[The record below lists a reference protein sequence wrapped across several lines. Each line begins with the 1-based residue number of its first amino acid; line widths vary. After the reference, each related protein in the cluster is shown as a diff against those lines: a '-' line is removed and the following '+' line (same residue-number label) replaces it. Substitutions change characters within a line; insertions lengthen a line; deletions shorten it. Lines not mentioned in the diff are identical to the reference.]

1 MKVGIIGLARSGKT
15 TIFNALTDSH
25 APIGAFG
32 AREANVAVV
41 KVPDERLTK
50 LAELYNPKK
59 ITPAEF
65 QFVDIAPHEGGDEQ
79 RALDA
84 AALNALKQ
92 VEALVHV
99 VRAFVSP
106 TVMHPMGGVNPR
118 RDFQALEDELQLSDL
133 IIIERRLERLHKEG
147 KKDREADLLERCK
160 AHIEEGQPLR
170 TLELNAQEER
180 EIAGFCFLSQKA
192 IMLLGNYGDEKI
204 GQDDPS
210 GLQEVA
216 QQKGLPLIELC
227 GAMESEVA
235 DLPEEDRQAFRDD
248 LGLGE
253 GSKTRFVQAAYDM
266 LGLMSFLTAGEPE
279 VRAWTIHKGTKAVDA
294 AGVIHSDIKR
304 GFIRAEVVAYDDLI
318 SARSIAK
325 AKEKGAV
332 RLEGKEYEI
341 KDGDVILFRFN
352 V

>member
-15 TIFNALTDSH
+15 TVFNALTGSH
-25 APIGAFG
+25 AAIGAFG

-50 LAELYNPKK
+50 LAELYSPKK

-65 QFVDIAPHEGGDEQ
+65 QFVDIAPHEGGDEHK
-79 RALDA
+79 ALDA
-84 AALNALKQ
+84 AALNALKPE
-92 VEALVHV
+92 EALVHV
-99 VRAFVSP
+99 VRAFDNP
-106 TVMHPMGGVNPR
+106 GVMHPMERVDPV
-118 RDFQALEDELQLSDL
+118 RDAQALEDELQLTDL
-133 IIIERRLERLHKEG
+133 IVIERRLERLQKEG

-170 TLELNAQEER
+170 TMELSQQEAR
-180 EIAGFCFLSQKA
+180 ELAGFCFFSQKPL
-192 IMLLGNYGDEKI
+192 MLLGNYGEERI

-210 GLQEVA
+210 GLRAFAAE
-216 QQKGLPLIELC
+216 KGLPLIELC
-227 GAMESEVA
+227 GAMEAEVA
-235 DLPEEDRQAFRDD
+235 DLPEEDRQSFRDD

-253 GSKTRFVQAAYDM
+253 GSKIRFIHAAYDM

-279 VRAWTIHKGTKAVDA
+279 VRAWTIRKGTKAVDA

-318 SARSIAK
+318 AAGSVAK
-325 AKEKGAV
+325 AKEKGHA
-332 RLEGKEYEI
+332 RLEGKEYEVR
-341 KDGDVILFRFN
+341 DGDVILFRFN

>member
-32 AREANVAVV
+32 AREANIAVV
-41 KVPDERLTK
+41 KVPDERLNR
-50 LAELYNPKK
+50 LAELYKPKK

-65 QFVDIAPHEGGDEQ
+65 QFVDIAPHEGGDDQ
-79 RALDA
+79 KALDA
-84 AALNALKQ
+84 AALNALKP

-99 VRAFVSP
+99 VRAFESS
-106 TVMHPMGGVNPR
+106 TVVHPLGGVNPA
-118 RDFQALEDELQLSDL
+118 RDGQALEDELQLSDL

-147 KKDREADLLERCK
+147 KKDREVDLLEKCK
-160 AHIEEGQPLR
+160 AHIEDGQPLR
-170 TLELNAQEER
+170 TLDLNQQEAR
-180 EIAGFCFLSQKA
+180 EIAGFCFLSLKPM
-192 IMLLGNYGDEKI
+192 MLLGNYGDDAI
-204 GQDDPS
+204 GSGDPAR
-210 GLQEVA
+210 LQSFA
-216 QQKGLPLIELC
+216 QQKNLPLIALC
-227 GAMESEVA
+227 GAMEAEVA

-253 GSKTRFVQAAYDM
+253 GSKTCFVQAAYDM

-279 VRAWTIHKGTKAVDA
+279 VRAWTIAKGTKAVDA

-318 SARSIAK
+318 AAGSVAK
-325 AKEKGAV
+325 AKEKGTV
-332 RLEGKEYEI
+332 RLEGKEYEV